1 MISQKYYSKVLIE
14 MTNKK
19 CQPRLG
25 QKVHDLVT
33 IDMFKTI
40 SLKWQVVFFTHV
52 QNGFFLPKFIVK
64 KLGILIVRATIDKQ
78 VSPLVP

>member
-1 MISQKYYSKVLIE
+1 

-19 CQPRLG
+19 CQPRMG

-40 SLKWQVVFFTHV
+40 SLK
-52 QNGFFLPKFIVK
+52 
-64 KLGILIVRATIDKQ
+64 
-78 VSPLVP
+78 